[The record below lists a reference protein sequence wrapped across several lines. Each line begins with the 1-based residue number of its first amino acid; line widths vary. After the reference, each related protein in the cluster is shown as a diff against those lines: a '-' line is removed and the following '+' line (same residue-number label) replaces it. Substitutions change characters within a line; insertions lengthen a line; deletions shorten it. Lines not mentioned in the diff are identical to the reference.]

1 MAGPG
6 THLKSLLAQLG
17 VRPSSECECNRRA
30 EQMDGWGVAGCR
42 RESERDEI
50 LGWLRKEAAKRS
62 WTEKLTAAANAVMTG
77 LAFRLDPM
85 DPAPGLLDEAIRRAE
100 EDAKS

>member
-17 VRPSSECECNRRA
+17 VRPSSVCECNRRA
-30 EQMDGWGVAGCR
+30 EQMDGWGVAECR
-42 RESERDEI
+42 ANADEI
-50 LGWLRKEAAKRS
+50 LGWLRKEQQKRS

-77 LAFRLDPM
+77 LAFRLDPR
-85 DPAPGLLDEAIRRAE
+85 DPAPGLLDEALRRAE